1 MRILVALKAKVSLV
15 SYCLIFFYMCAVKGK
30 LYWIYRR
37 RNPQT
42 SLTRMGYLPLSRWS
56 IFLLL
61 FFYVYSL
68 LRDFFFFFFYS
79 GEPWYL
85 RQLLLHKPAANYID
99 LKTIRASDIGKR
111 QETATSIVEGARTAA
126 QPNVLLHFNA
136 LLAPLTAEAGETAEI
151 VSETFATFQE
161 ACVARGLCTDI
172 TEAVIAFSE
181 SVIFCSPAQ
190 LRGFFVLLT
199 IQGFPTL
206 HIFNVDE
213 LRDAMTADYRQEFPL
228 GDIAA
233 NK

>member
-1 MRILVALKAKVSLV
+1 VINCYAS
-15 SYCLIFFYMCAVKGK
+15 
-30 LYWIYRR
+30 
-37 RNPQT
+37 
-42 SLTRMGYLPLSRWS
+42 
-56 IFLLL
+56 
-61 FFYVYSL
+61 
-68 LRDFFFFFFYS
+68 FFFS

-85 RQLLLHKPAANYID
+85 RQLLLHKPAVNYLD

-111 QETATSIVEGARTAA
+111 IETATSILDGAKNALV
-126 QPNVLLHFNA
+126 PDVLRHFNG
-136 LLAPLTAEAGETAEI
+136 LLAPIATGVGETEEI
-151 VSETFATFQE
+151 LSQTFATFQE

-190 LRGFFVLLT
+190 LRAFFVLLT

-213 LRDAMTADYRQEFPL
+213 LRGAMMEDYRQEYPY

-233 NK
+233 NKYVSIALCLLG